1 MNDGVSAGEAADVAV
16 KTVNSARLLAAIV
29 ERRIE
34 VLLGT
39 LIAYQFGLLDS
50 LVATGSQCLA

>member
-1 MNDGVSAGEAADVAV
+1 MNDGVSAEAV
-16 KTVNSARLLAAIV
+16 KEVVMDTNKSLALFEHIV

-39 LIAYQFGLLDS
+39 LIAYQFGFLDK
-50 LVATGSQCLA
+50 LITYGSGVCA

>member
-1 MNDGVSAGEAADVAV
+1 MQDGVATDAAVDVAQKAV
-16 KTVNSARLLAAIV
+16 TSGRILHMIV

-39 LIAYQFGLLDS
+39 LIAYQIGMLDQ
-50 LVATGSQCLA
+50 LVATGQQCIA

>member
-1 MNDGVSAGEAADVAV
+1 MTDASAAEAV
-16 KTVNSARLLAAIV
+16 KDAVVTSNKSLALLEQIV

-39 LIAYQFGLLDS
+39 LIAYQVGLLDKM
-50 LVATGSQCLA
+50 VTYGAGMC

>member
-1 MNDGVSAGEAADVAV
+1 MKDQVVNAESAEAVV
-16 KTVNSARLLAAIV
+16 KTVNSARLLQAIV

>member
-1 MNDGVSAGEAADVAV
+1 VNDGVAVDAAVDTA
-16 KTVNSARLLAAIV
+16 KTTINTMTLMQHIV

-39 LIAYQFGLLDS
+39 LIAYQVGLLDS
-50 LVATGSQCLA
+50 LVSAGQSCIA

>member
-1 MNDGVSAGEAADVAV
+1 MNVEQTEAVM
-16 KTVNSARLLAAIV
+16 KTVNSARLLQAIV

-39 LIAYQFGLLDS
+39 LIAYQFGLLDT
-50 LVATGSQCLA
+50 LVTAGSQCIA

>member
-1 MNDGVSAGEAADVAV
+1 MNDGVSAEAIKEVV
-16 KTVNSARLLAAIV
+16 VETNRNLALWESIV

-39 LIAYQFGLLDS
+39 LIAYQFGLLDKM
-50 LVATGSQCLA
+50 VTYGAGMC

>member
-1 MNDGVSAGEAADVAV
+1 MNDGVAKEAAVDLGKKAISTSSLVAH
-16 KTVNSARLLAAIV
+16 IV

>member
-1 MNDGVSAGEAADVAV
+1 MNDGAATSEAVETAI
-16 KTVNSARLLAAIV
+16 KTVNSARLLAMIV

-39 LIAYQFGLLDS
+39 LIAYQFGLLDTVVS
-50 LVATGSQCLA
+50 AGQQCIA

>member
-1 MNDGVSAGEAADVAV
+1 MNDGVATTEAVDAAGKAV
-16 KTVNSARLLAAIV
+16 TSGRVLQMIV

-39 LIAYQFGLLDS
+39 LIAYQIGMLDQ
-50 LVATGSQCLA
+50 LVATGSQCIA

>member
-1 MNDGVSAGEAADVAV
+1 MNDGVAKEAAVDLGKKAISTSSLVAH
-16 KTVNSARLLAAIV
+16 IV

-39 LIAYQFGLLDS
+39 LIAYQVGLLDS

>member
-1 MNDGVSAGEAADVAV
+1 MAAAETAAEVTETAV
-16 KTVNSARLLAAIV
+16 KTVNSARLLQAIV

-39 LIAYQFGLLDS
+39 LIAYQFGLLDT
-50 LVATGSQCLA
+50 LVATGGQCLA